1 MESNEMSNFNVKKL
15 QRTMMVNRIVQ
26 TILLGLLIFLA
37 INFQS
42 LFAQQGKPE
51 QFFSSVVLAVLVQL
65 LLIYPI
71 YKLASRDVG
80 IEIDSSVD
88 GITQEQTAALRKKRL
103 LGEMWKVCGIA
114 FFLVFA
120 VLVPDVKKAPGA
132 RLVLASTIFSFLLTC
147 LMYFQCFN
155 FAARKRVTSP
165 TPEKK

>member
-1 MESNEMSNFNVKKL
+1 MSNVNFKKL
-15 QRTMMVNRIVQ
+15 QRTMMINRIVQ
-26 TILLGLLIFLA
+26 TVLLALLIYLA
-37 INFQS
+37 VNFQS

-71 YKLASRDVG
+71 YKLAWRDVG
-80 IEIDSSVD
+80 IEIDSSAIGV
-88 GITQEQTAALRKKRL
+88 TPEQTAALRKKRL

-114 FFLVFA
+114 FFLVF
-120 VLVPDVKKAPGA
+120 VVMVPDVKKAPGA

-155 FAARKRVTSP
+155 FACKKRVTSGDKD
-165 TPEKK
+165 KK

>member
-1 MESNEMSNFNVKKL
+1 MSDLNVKKL

-26 TILLGLLIFLA
+26 TVLLALLIYLA
-37 INFQS
+37 INFQA

-51 QFFSSVVLAVLVQL
+51 QFFSSVVVAVVVQL

-71 YKLASRDVG
+71 YKLAWRDVS
-80 IEIDSSVD
+80 IEVDSGVA
-88 GITQEQTAALRKKRL
+88 GLTPEQTAALRKKRL

-120 VLVPDVKKAPGA
+120 VMIPDVKKAPGA

-147 LMYFQCFN
+147 LMYYQCFN
-155 FAARKRVTSP
+155 FACKKRVTLNGQV
-165 TPEKK
+165 KG

>member
-1 MESNEMSNFNVKKL
+1 MSNFNFKKL

-26 TILLGLLIFLA
+26 TLLLALLTCVAIF
-37 INFQS
+37 IQS
-42 LFAQQGKPE
+42 GFAQQGKPE
-51 QFFSSVVLAVLVQL
+51 QFFRSIAFAVVIQF

-71 YKLASRDVG
+71 YKLAWRDVG
-80 IEIDSSVD
+80 IEIESSVA
-88 GITQEQTAALRKKRL
+88 GLTPEQTAALRKKRL

-120 VLVPDVKKAPGA
+120 VMVPDVKKAPGA

-155 FAARKRVTSP
+155 FAVRKRVTLSG
-165 TPEKK
+165 PEKK